1 MNKYKNTLLELY
13 AAMYRIRYVEEEIA
27 KRYPEGKMRCPTHL
41 STGQEAVPAALSLIF
56 RNEDFAVST
65 HRAHAHYLAKGGD
78 LKKML
83 AEIYGKKTGCS
94 KGRGGSMHLID
105 LSKNFMGSS
114 AIVANSIPIG
124 VGLALSALIKKEK
137 RVSYVFF
144 GDGAVEEGV
153 FYESLNFSIVKK
165 LPVIFICENNFYS
178 VYSSLKERQPIN
190 RKIYKMAKAIGVKSF
205 FYKTDDVYKLFK
217 FLKKKINIKKNIS
230 GPLFFEFETY
240 RWREHC
246 GPNFDNSIGYRKESE
261 FKKWKKKDPL
271 LKLQKK
277 LISLN
282 FSLEAIQKKTKLEVL
297 KAFEFAEKS
306 KFPNNKKDL
315 IETNVY
321 AK

>member
-1 MNKYKNTLLELY
+1 
-13 AAMYRIRYVEEEIA
+13 
-27 KRYPEGKMRCPTHL
+27 
-41 STGQEAVPAALSLIF
+41 
-56 RNEDFAVST
+56 
-65 HRAHAHYLAKGGD
+65 
-78 LKKML
+78 
-83 AEIYGKKTGCS
+83 
-94 KGRGGSMHLID
+94 
-105 LSKNFMGSS
+105 
-114 AIVANSIPIG
+114 
-124 VGLALSALIKKEK
+124 
-137 RVSYVFF
+137 
-144 GDGAVEEGV
+144 
-153 FYESLNFSIVKK
+153 
-165 LPVIFICENNFYS
+165 
-178 VYSSLKERQPIN
+178 
-190 RKIYKMAKAIGVKSF
+190 MAKAIGVKSF
-205 FYKTDDVYKLFK
+205 FYKTDDVFKLFK

-282 FSLEAIQKKTKLEVL
+282 FSLEAIQKKNKLEVL